1 MRKSILFLFLAAA
14 VLASVPAAFAADKPL
29 PPVGQP
35 IIVTTCGQ
43 SPGAVMVKMSCVQA
57 KLAAEHNNKLA
68 AADLKGKGYK
78 TLIVTTGTS
87 MKGMGAAG
95 TNVDTE
101 VKRVK
106 ELIAEAK
113 KQGMLVVAAHVEGM
127 SRRVDKADQSSI
139 DAVLP
144 DAGLILVVNDSDKD
158 GYFTKYAAANGKPLL
173 KVTDALG
180 IGAGLKKQ
188 AK

>member
-1 MRKSILFLFLAAA
+1 MAA
-14 VLASVPAAFAADKPL
+14 AAFAALPKVEAPL
-29 PPVGQP
+29 
-35 IIVTTCGQ
+35 ITTTCGQ
-43 SPGAVMVKMSCVQA
+43 SPGAMMAKMSAMQA
-57 KLAAEHNNKLA
+57 KVAPVEDKKDLT
-68 AADLKGKGYK
+68 AADIAGKGYK

-113 KQGMLVVAAHVEGM
+113 KQGLLVVAAHVEGM
-127 SRRVDKADQSSI
+127 SRRVDKSDQTSI

-158 GYFTKYAAANGKPLL
+158 GYFTKYAASHGKPIL

-180 IGAGLKKQ
+180 IGAGMKKL